1 MLSRAAALPESEY
14 LASIEAIPDFLNS
27 MQTQRNLF
35 LPALALALNAF
46 VWGVSWWPFRTL
58 QSNGLHPMWATALIY
73 IFAIGCL
80 AVVRPDAWRGL
91 AQHPALWWLVLAAG
105 LANVGFNWAV
115 TVGDVVRV
123 VLLFY
128 LMPGWVVLLAWPLLG
143 EKPTGGSMLRL
154 ALALA
159 GVVIVL
165 KTPGANWPVPES
177 PADWLALM
185 GGFSF
190 ALTNILLRKLNHTP
204 EPARMLAMFGGGGG
218 LALVAAV
225 VGMGAGMVAPP
236 PAPAA
241 VWMMVA
247 LGLSLAFLAGN
258 LALQYGAARLSAS
271 TTSLIRLLEIVFA
284 SVSSVL
290 LGAGELSTR
299 TLVGGGLILLAS
311 LLSLLPVRRDQPER
325 AERPDRRL

>member
-1 MLSRAAALPESEY
+1 M
-14 LASIEAIPDFLNS
+14 IPISNS
-27 MQTQRNLF
+27 TV
-35 LPALALALNAF
+35 LPALALALNAL
-46 VWGVSWWPFRTL
+46 VWGISWWPFRTL
-58 QSNGLHPMWATALIY
+58 QSHGVHPMWATAIIY
-73 IFAIGCL
+73 IFAIACL
-80 AVVRPDAWRGL
+80 AVFRPTAWRGL
-91 AQHPALWWLVLAAG
+91 IKHPALWWLVLAAG
-105 LANVGFNWAV
+105 LSNVGFNWAV

-143 EKPTGGSMLRL
+143 EKPTAGSLLRL
-154 ALALA
+154 GLALA

-177 PADWLALM
+177 LADWLALM

-204 EPARMLAMFGGGGG
+204 EPSRMLAMFGGGGG
-218 LALVAAV
+218 LALVAAFA
-225 VGMGAGMVAPP
+225 GMGAGLVAPP
-236 PAPAA
+236 PAPATA
-241 VWMMVA
+241 WVTVA
-247 LGLSLAFLAGN
+247 LVLSLAFLAGN

-271 TTSLIRLLEIVFA
+271 ATSLIMLLEVVFA

-299 TLVGGGLILLAS
+299 TLLGGGLILLAS
-311 LLSLLPVRRDQPER
+311 LLSVLPVRPV
-325 AERPDRRL
+325 RRL

>member
-1 MLSRAAALPESEY
+1 MIPISNSAANNA
-14 LASIEAIPDFLNS
+14 ASG
-27 MQTQRNLF
+27 TV
-35 LPALALALNAF
+35 LPALALALNAL
-46 VWGVSWWPFRTL
+46 VWGVSWWPFREL
-58 QSNGLHPMWATALIY
+58 QSHGLHPMWATAIIY
-73 IFAIGCL
+73 IFAICCL
-80 AVVRPDAWRGL
+80 AVFRPGAWRGL
-91 AQHPALWWLVLAAG
+91 LKYPALGWLVLAAG
-105 LANVGFNWAV
+105 LSNVGFNWAV

-143 EKPTGGSMLRL
+143 EKPTAGSLMRL

-177 PADWLALM
+177 LADWLALL

-190 ALTNILLRKLNHTP
+190 ALTNILLRKLKHTP
-204 EPARMLAMFGGGGG
+204 EPSRMLAMFGGGGG
-218 LALVAAV
+218 LALVAAF
-225 VGMGAGMVAPP
+225 VGMGTGLVAPP
-236 PAPAA
+236 PAPATA
-241 VWMMVA
+241 WLIVA
-247 LGLSLAFLAGN
+247 LVLSLAFLAGN

-271 TTSLIRLLEIVFA
+271 ATSLIMLLEVVFA

-311 LLSLLPVRRDQPER
+311 LLSLLPVRR
-325 AERPDRRL
+325 L